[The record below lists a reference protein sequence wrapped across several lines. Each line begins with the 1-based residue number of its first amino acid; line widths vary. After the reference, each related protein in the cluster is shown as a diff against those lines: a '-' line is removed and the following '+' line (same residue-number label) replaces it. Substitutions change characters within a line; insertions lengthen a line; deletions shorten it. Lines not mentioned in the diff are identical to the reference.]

1 MSVKLNK
8 NICVV
13 GAGYWGKNHIN
24 ALFRLNA
31 LGGVVEL
38 DNNVLKKVI
47 SESTS
52 GQYHAYHLRC
62 LTAALQEMDSLNVN
76 LNELE
81 LVAEKLKSVQNHI
94 SEILE
99 NKDDDRVLSGIF
111 SNFCIG
117 K

>member
-1 MSVKLNK
+1 MLTKVLQKITELFISIKENK
-8 NICVV
+8 N
-13 GAGYWGKNHIN
+13 
-24 ALFRLNA
+24 
-31 LGGVVEL
+31 L
-38 DNNVLKKVI
+38 DDMRMLLIDQLKKVI